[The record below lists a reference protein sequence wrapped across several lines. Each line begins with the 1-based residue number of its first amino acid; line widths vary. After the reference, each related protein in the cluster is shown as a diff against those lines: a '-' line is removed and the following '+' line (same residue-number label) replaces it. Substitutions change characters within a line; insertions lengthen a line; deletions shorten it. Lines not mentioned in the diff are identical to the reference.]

1 MCDQVKMTI
10 AQCRRLIIE
19 KTYFSQFCNT
29 IEKSNKL
36 INIYSIQHRKYEK
49 IESIHFSKLIKK
61 TTPYKT
67 NNRNPLILEL
77 SRSDRVSLQ
86 QTHRN
91 HKENDSIRTQNYS
104 ESIWTHF
111 KF

>member
-61 TTPYKT
+61 
-67 NNRNPLILEL
+67 NNT
-77 SRSDRVSLQ
+77 LQ
-86 QTHRN
+86 NQ
-91 HKENDSIRTQNYS
+91 
-104 ESIWTHF
+104 
-111 KF
+111 